1 MIKFKRVNTLKPFD
15 WFLILGVIISN
26 ILHMALTDTLD
37 LLGSIAG
44 ISGVI
49 CVVLVAKRNIL
60 NYLFGLVNVALYA
73 LISYKAELY
82 GDAALNALYYL
93 PMQFVGW
100 FLWLKKRENKES
112 VTIVSRRFTIKQRVL
127 LFSIS
132 AALVLVVAIILDYFG
147 DPQPLKD
154 SATTVLSVIAMLLMV
169 RAFMEQ
175 WMLWVAV
182 NIISIIMW
190 SVAFAN
196 GEEHSLLMV
205 IMWLFYLA
213 NSINGWIN
221 WARLT
226 AFKDQTQTQNRL

>member
-1 MIKFKRVNTLKPFD
+1 MIKFKNINTLKPFD
-15 WFLILGVIISN
+15 WFLILGVVISN
-26 ILHMALTDTLD
+26 ILHMVLTDTLD
-37 LLGSIAG
+37 ILGSVAG

-93 PMQFVGW
+93 PMQFIGW
-100 FLWLKKRENKES
+100 FLWLRKRENKES
-112 VTIVSRRFTIKQRVL
+112 VTIVGRRFTIKQRVL

-132 AALVLVVAIILDYFG
+132 AALVMVVAIILDRFG

-154 SATTVLSVIAMLLMV
+154 SATTVLSVIAMILMV

-175 WMLWVAV
+175 WMLWVTV

-205 IMWLFYLA
+205 IMWFFYLA

-226 AFKDQTQTQNRL
+226 TFKDQTQTQNRL

>member
-112 VTIVSRRFTIKQRVL
+112 VTIVSKRFTIKQRVL

-205 IMWLFYLA
+205 IMWFFYLA

>member
-205 IMWLFYLA
+205 IMWFFYLA

>member
-1 MIKFKRVNTLKPFD
+1 MIKFKNINTLKPFD
-15 WFLILGVIISN
+15 WFLILGVVISN
-26 ILHMALTDTLD
+26 ILHMVLTDTLD
-37 LLGSIAG
+37 ILGSVAG

-93 PMQFVGW
+93 PMQFIGW
-100 FLWLKKRENKES
+100 FLWLRKRENKES
-112 VTIVSRRFTIKQRVL
+112 VTIVGRRFTIKQRVL

-132 AALVLVVAIILDYFG
+132 AALVLVVAIILDRFG

-175 WMLWVAV
+175 WMLWVTV

-205 IMWLFYLA
+205 IMWFFYLA

>member
-82 GDAALNALYYL
+82 GDSALNALYYL

-205 IMWLFYLA
+205 IMWFFYLA

>member
-205 IMWLFYLA
+205 IMWFFYLA

-221 WARLT
+221 WAKLT

>member
-1 MIKFKRVNTLKPFD
+1 MIKFKNINTLKPFD
-15 WFLILGVIISN
+15 WFLILGVVISN
-26 ILHMALTDTLD
+26 ILHMVLTDTLD
-37 LLGSIAG
+37 ILGSVAG

-93 PMQFVGW
+93 PMQFIGW
-100 FLWLKKRENKES
+100 FLWLRKRENKES
-112 VTIVSRRFTIKQRVL
+112 VTIVGRRFTIKQRVL

-132 AALVLVVAIILDYFG
+132 AALVMVVAIILDRFG

-154 SATTVLSVIAMLLMV
+154 SATTVLSVIAMILMV

-175 WMLWVAV
+175 WMLWVTV

-205 IMWLFYLA
+205 IMWFFYLA